1 MYCIITALYIPILS
15 GAVLIFTGL
24 RIRATLRNR
33 RGVQIRLQQNTSS
46 TLNTVD
52 RQQTA
57 AVRAVSRRCYTTG
70 SRRTLKIITF
80 TSFAYF
86 ACWSPYSVITLT
98 QILVSSFKP
107 PAGVEFAI
115 MWLANANSA
124 VNVFIYSATNK
135 QFRRECVLLASR
147 LCCSRWPRPTAS
159 EHQIHDRHGN
169 VSTSLPA
176 INLSSINVGLHV
188 TATADTNLPDTDV
201 PSSADNG
208 DGGGVQRLSVPQCHF
223 DAMKQTLSIKT
234 LHSDEDDHF
243 ML

>member
-1 MYCIITALYIPILS
+1 MTLHWEYPLYCMITALYIPILS

-57 AVRAVSRRCYTTG
+57 AVPSIAGRCSALG
-70 SRRTLKIITF
+70 SRRTLKIITC
-80 TSFAYF
+80 TSVAYF
-86 ACWSPYSVITLT
+86 LFWSPYTFVVLAQSF
-98 QILVSSFKP
+98 VSSFKP
-107 PAGVEFAI
+107 PPAVQFVV

-147 LCCSRWPRPTAS
+147 LCCFRLSNFSNTEDHP
-159 EHQIHDRHGN
+159 N
-169 VSTSLPA
+169 VLVSLPV
-176 INLSSINVGLHV
+176 INLSTINVTPVDTCWLPV
-188 TATADTNLPDTDV
+188 AAD
-201 PSSADNG
+201 
-208 DGGGVQRLSVPQCHF
+208 R
-223 DAMKQTLSIKT
+223 
-234 LHSDEDDHF
+234 
-243 ML
+243 